1 MSAAWQRG
9 FSFGAAV
16 MFRRRSKFYGS
27 AVALLCIKTRFNAPP
42 KRCNK
47 LNDNLFSAMIVK
59 NAQKQTVKID
69 DYNIENA
76 IKMCYNKNICIKA
89 IKQSEYPKERCTES
103 PEIAFGEVRLYVPRP
118 IIGEDLPARGK
129 SQYPRTFSALRSSRG
144 AYSHMSV
151 SRISPEAKWN
161 SVVDAFALTEKSAK
175 SNA

>member
-1 MSAAWQRG
+1 MHKGDKTVRVSKRAMHREPRGAESA
-9 FSFGAAV
+9 
-16 MFRRRSKFYGS
+16 
-27 AVALLCIKTRFNAPP
+27 
-42 KRCNK
+42 
-47 LNDNLFSAMIVK
+47 
-59 NAQKQTVKID
+59 
-69 DYNIENA
+69 
-76 IKMCYNKNICIKA
+76 
-89 IKQSEYPKERCTES
+89 
-103 PEIAFGEVRLYVPRP
+103 EIAFGEVRLYVPRP